1 MMDFTTVLR
10 LCYIARNFAI
20 WRLCYMKEFW
30 KWNEGSA
37 LFDFEFSKKEINL
50 GGPDLI
56 RWAILTIG
64 T

>member
-1 MMDFTTVLR
+1 
-10 LCYIARNFAI
+10 
-20 WRLCYMKEFW
+20 MKEFW